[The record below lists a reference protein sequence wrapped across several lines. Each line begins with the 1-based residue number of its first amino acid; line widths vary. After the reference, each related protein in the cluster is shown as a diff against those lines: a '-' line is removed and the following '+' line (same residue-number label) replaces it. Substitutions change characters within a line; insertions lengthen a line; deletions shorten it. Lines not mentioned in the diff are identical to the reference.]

1 METEQPD
8 RKRRVYLLNP
18 KELTPETIAV
28 AFAKTSRSPLS
39 FREIAA
45 ELTDA
50 KSAQFNEKWVVGYG
64 HASVAEHAVLHVAV
78 ENASRLAIECI
89 ESNRLVSYTEK
100 STRYQTWDADNFYL
114 PLELERSS
122 LKSLYTDTC
131 RLLLDTY
138 LDSLQVLREITGQRY
153 PREEGESQA
162 AYDRRLRARY
172 VDVSR
177 FLLPAS
183 CLANVGI
190 TANARAL
197 EHALQKMLSHPLEE
211 ARSIGLEIKKVA
223 QAELPSLVKYAE
235 SVPYLVGTA
244 SDLTIEVD
252 RLSAKG
258 SISSPDWCRLLAWDA
273 DGEARVLTAALYR
286 FGNQP
291 FEVILTQVK
300 NMDSRQRTD
309 LAYRLLSKMG
319 EHDIP
324 LRELEH
330 TSYTFDV
337 LMDQG
342 AYFEVKRHR
351 MMTQTAQRLEPEQGF
366 AIPRL
371 IVEAGFKEPYCQA
384 MEAAQAAYREIAKE
398 NPFAAS
404 YVVPNAYNRRVLLTF
419 NLREAYHFCQ
429 LRSASNAHFSARR
442 VARRIAELIRSV
454 HPALAAFMRL
464 PEDENWQSI
473 QENYFAQI
481 S

>member
-1 METEQPD
+1 METEQLD
-8 RKRRVYLLNP
+8 RKRQIYLLNP

-39 FREIAA
+39 FRDIAA
-45 ELTDA
+45 ELTDE

-64 HASVAEHAVLHVAV
+64 HSSVAEHAVLHVAV
-78 ENASRLAIECI
+78 ENVSRLAIECI

-100 STRYQTWDADNFYL
+100 STRYQTWNADNFYL
-114 PLELERSS
+114 PAELEQSP
-122 LKSLYTDTC
+122 LKSLYIETC
-131 RLLLDTY
+131 RFLLNTY
-138 LDSLQVLREITGQRY
+138 LDSLKALQEITEQRC
-153 PREEGESQA
+153 PQLEGESQS

-211 ARSIGLEIKKVA
+211 VRSIGLEIKKVA

-235 SVPYLVGTA
+235 SIPYLVDTA
-244 SDLTIEVD
+244 SDLTVEAG
-252 RLSAKG
+252 RLPEKE
-258 SISSPDWCRLLAWDA
+258 SISPDWCRLLAWDA
-273 DGEARVLTAALYR
+273 DGEARVLAAALYR

-291 FEVILTQVK
+291 FEAILAQVE

-309 LAYRLLSKMG
+309 LAYRLLGKMD

-351 MMTQTAQRLEPEQGF
+351 MMTQTAQRLEPDQGF

-371 IVEAGFKEPYCQA
+371 VVEAGFKEPYCRA

-404 YVVPNAYNRRVLLTF
+404 YIIPNAYNRRVLLTF

-454 HPALAAFMRL
+454 HPALAAFLRL